1 MPFPVTG
8 NISEESMK
16 DFLKS
21 PVFWLGGVKNKKEN
35 KIKLLTVTKQLE
47 VLERTDRLA
56 MQRTLLANE
65 RTLLAYVRTSVSLVL
80 LGVALIQFFTS
91 PAFLALGIFFVA
103 LGIGFLV
110 YGFRSH
116 LTRQNTI
123 ANS

>member
-1 MPFPVTG
+1 
-8 NISEESMK
+8 MK

-21 PVFWLGGVKNKKEN
+21 PAFWLNGIRREHRAE
-35 KIKLLTVTKQLE
+35 LLTVAKQLE

-80 LGVALIQFFTS
+80 LGVALIQFFS
-91 PAFLALGIFFVA
+91 YRAFLVLGIFFVA
-103 LGIGFLV
+103 LGIGFLF
-110 YGFRSH
+110 YGFRGH
-116 LTRQNTI
+116 INKQNTI

>member
-1 MPFPVTG
+1 
-8 NISEESMK
+8 MK

-21 PVFWLGGVKNKKEN
+21 PVFWLNGVKNKKEN
-35 KIKLLTVTKQLE
+35 KTELLTVAKQLE

-80 LGVALIQFFTS
+80 LGVALIQFFTHQAS
-91 PAFLALGIFFVA
+91 LVLGIFFVA

-116 LTRQNTI
+116 LIRQSTI
-123 ANS
+123 TSS

>member
-1 MPFPVTG
+1 
-8 NISEESMK
+8 MK

-21 PVFWLGGVKNKKEN
+21 PVFWLNGVKKER
-35 KIKLLTVTKQLE
+35 KTELLTIAKQLE

-80 LGVALIQFFTS
+80 LGVALIQFFS
-91 PAFLALGIFFVA
+91 HRAFLVLGVFFVI
-103 LGIGFLV
+103 LGVSFLL

-116 LTRQNTI
+116 FVRQNAI
-123 ANS
+123 AHS

>member
-1 MPFPVTG
+1 
-8 NISEESMK
+8 MK

-35 KIKLLTVTKQLE
+35 KTELLTVAKQLE

-80 LGVALIQFFTS
+80 LGVALIQFFTHQAS
-91 PAFLALGIFFVA
+91 LVLGIFFVA

-116 LTRQNTI
+116 LIRQSTI
-123 ANS
+123 ASS